1 MINLYGEVIERKNL
15 NKEDIN
21 TMYQLM
27 DTFYE
32 GMKLEAFCE
41 DLSQKDYCILLRNE
55 EREICGFSTQLI
67 LHIPIGEQIIHG
79 VFSGDTIIHR
89 DYWGSS
95 ELFRTFANFFFE
107 YGEMYEHFYWFLISK
122 GYKTYKM
129 LPTFYEEFYPNYKM
143 ETPKQMEEIMHSFGK
158 LMYPEEYEEAT
169 GVIRYQKDKD
179 RLREGV
185 ADITA
190 TKLKDKD
197 IAYFVKMNPEHY
209 KGNDLVCI
217 TDLKRDNLHPM
228 AKKILFRNQ

>member
-1 MINLYGEVIERKNL
+1 MVNLYGEVIAKKNL
-15 NKEDIN
+15 NKEDIL

-32 GMKLEAFCE
+32 GMKMETFCE

-55 EREICGFSTQLI
+55 NNEICGFSTQLI
-67 LHIPIGEQIIHG
+67 LRIPFGQQTIHG
-79 VFSGDTIIHR
+79 VFSGDTIIHK

-95 ELFRTFANFFFE
+95 ELFRTFAEFFFE

-129 LPTFYEEFYPNYKM
+129 LPTFFKSFYPTYKM
-143 ETPKQMEEIMHSFGK
+143 ETPKQMEGIMHSFGN
-158 LMYPEEYEEAT
+158 LMYPKEYKEAT
-169 GVIRYQKDKD
+169 GVIHYRKDKD
-179 RLREGV
+179 RLRAGV
-185 ADITA
+185 ADIT
-190 TKLKDKD
+190 TNKLKDND
-197 IAYFVKMNPEHY
+197 IAYFVDKNPDHD

-228 AKKILFRNQ
+228 AQKILFRK